1 MPADEIAK
9 VYFLDVGQG
18 TSQVISFA
26 DRSLVIIDC
35 GASADALVMLL
46 KTISFSRIRAVV
58 LSHWHDDHVNGTPA
72 VIANFGSRI
81 DAFHLPQ
88 DQPAVDIKANP
99 IYRQIVKLKRKR
111 KDTLVLDRLEFR
123 NSDRGRICGATSSSD
138 GPVLSV
144 LYPDYEQSIEA
155 QSQGDS
161 NQGSGVLILE
171 YGKGRILFPG
181 DAGKKAFKALLQ
193 RLGKGP
199 IACNVLAAP
208 HHSGKLNKGA
218 IDVRGYRNCYHWLY
232 QVVVKPD
239 YVVVSAGT
247 DNTYDHPKRDH
258 LLEAVSVGA
267 TVICTQMTPQC
278 HTDVKSVKPSLL
290 PLVHQPA
297 ECGLNSGV
305 GCGGTIVAELNSVG
319 VKIER
324 LGEHQGLV
332 DALATSQSPLCRSS
346 LGVSTVV

>member
-1 MPADEIAK
+1 MAADEIAT

-18 TSQVISFA
+18 TSQVVVFTDASV
-26 DRSLVIIDC
+26 VIIDC

-72 VIANFGSRI
+72 VIENFSSRI

-88 DQPAVDIKANP
+88 DQPAADIKANQ

-111 KDTLVLDRLEFR
+111 KDSLVLDRLEFR
-123 NSDRGRICGATSSSD
+123 NSDHGRIYGATSSSD

-171 YGKGRILFPG
+171 YEKGRILFPG
-181 DAGKKAFKALLQ
+181 DAGKKAFKALIQ
-193 RLGKGP
+193 RLGNGP
-199 IACNVLAAP
+199 VACNILAAP
-208 HHSGKLNKGA
+208 HHSGKLKKGA

-232 QVVVKPD
+232 QDVVKPD

-247 DNTYDHPKRDH
+247 DNAYDHPKREH
-258 LLEAVSVGA
+258 LLEAVSAGA
-267 TVICTQMTPQC
+267 TVVCTQMTPQC
-278 HTDVKSVKPSLL
+278 HNNVESVKPSLL
-290 PLVHQPA
+290 PLIHHPA
-297 ECGLNSGV
+297 ECGFDNGV
-305 GCGGTIVAELNSVG
+305 GCGGTIVAELNSTG
-319 VKIER
+319 VKIAR
-324 LGEHQGLV
+324 LDEHQRKV

-346 LGVSTVV
+346 RRASP